1 MKVFKIDLDLG
12 YGCQLT
18 FIAAASVDE
27 ALQIYKD
34 LDCKT
39 PPGCSSMI
47 PPTYQAVP
55 ELFEEVLGLSWS
67 GEPGVIAHQHYEE

>member
-39 PPGCSSMI
+39 PLPA
-47 PPTYQAVP
+47 TYHAVP
-55 ELFEEVLGLSWS
+55 EFFEEVPGLSWS